1 MKTVIQAGLGVI
13 LERMDRSGQQNQPP
27 EDEKWGRKGESQT
40 SSRVKARTSDRSKA
54 GMFECAWHTAATR
67 WHKRRWE
74 KLGGGIRTSFT
85 LSWEDVCRF
94 CFFGFFFLVFI
105 ILLHQVLV
113 APPHVG
119 SLFAH

>member
-13 LERMDRSGQQNQPP
+13 SERMDRSGQQNQPP
-27 EDEKWGRKGESQT
+27 KDEKWGRKGESQT
-40 SSRVKARTSDRSKA
+40 SSRAKARTSDRSKA
-54 GMFECAWHTAATR
+54 GMFKCAWHTAATR

-74 KLGGGIRTSFT
+74 KLGDQDFIYIIMGRC
-85 LSWEDVCRF
+85 WQV
-94 CFFGFFFLVFI
+94 CFFLLVFI
-105 ILLHQVLV
+105 ILLPRVLV